1 MNEEIEEYRAEYI
14 VTSVKKLKRN
24 LYKVGFNEE
33 FMLNMSDETLASNNI
48 KTGKIFDKISFDE
61 IIRADGI
68 KRAKSRGLE
77 ILSRSSKSR
86 QQVLSTLKREGFS
99 EEAIEA
105 SLDFLDQYSFIDDE
119 KLANNI
125 ATTKVSARK
134 WSKRQLDS
142 ALRQKG
148 IEKKDIEAAVGKV
161 DDDTELENAVYLAAK
176 KYRSLSSKSEDEKKK
191 KIIQSLSYKGFSYEI
206 IKKALEAVKLD
217 EEENEDL

>member
-1 MNEEIEEYRAEYI
+1 MNNENEEYI

-33 FMLNMSDETLASNNI
+33 LMLNMSDETLASNNI
-48 KTGKIFDKISFDE
+48 KTGKIIDKTAFDE
-61 IIRADGI
+61 MIRTDGI

-86 QQVLSTLKREGFS
+86 HQVLSTLKREGFT

-105 SLDFLDQYSFIDDE
+105 SLDFLKQYSFIDDK
-119 KLANNI
+119 KLAKNI
-125 ATTKVSARK
+125 AVTKVPARK

-148 IEKKDIEAAVGKV
+148 IDKKDIEMAVENI
-161 DDDTELENAVYLAAK
+161 DDDTELENAVYLAEK
-176 KYRSLSSKSEDEKKK
+176 KYRSLSSKSEEEKKK
-191 KIIQSLSYKGFSYEI
+191 KIIQSLSYKGFSYDT
-206 IKKALEAVKLD
+206 IKKALAAVKLD
-217 EEENEDL
+217 GDENEYL